1 MTLRSRG
8 RTVARMTAI
17 NPVQRTYVGPAFAD
31 ARVYDAM
38 HVGVVTCGPDT
49 PIPDAARMMTGYGI
63 HCVIVA
69 DVDASGLSHH
79 RGVIDALEVAAAASD
94 AQARTVGEIATT
106 EPLTIESNARLEDA
120 ARLMAEHRATHVVAV
135 QPGSDSPVGVISASG
150 LMAVLAWGRS

>member
-17 NPVQRTYVGPAFAD
+17 KPVQRTYVGPAFAD

-49 PIPDAARMMTGYGI
+49 PMADAARMMTGYGI
-63 HCVIVA
+63 HCLIVA
-69 DVDASGLSHH
+69 EIDAGGRSHH